1 MNYTYD
7 YTHKFKY
14 YYWGPCL
21 TRFILS
27 DEIIDG
33 LLQRG
38 DKLKE
43 DARKGLAGHLNKEL
57 KYTQEDQ
64 NWFLSEFSPVISDHM
79 KFLGEYHNKDF
90 INNVNVDLIDLW
102 INYM

>member
-1 MNYTYD
+1 MQYTNE
-7 YTHKFKY
+7 FKY

-43 DARKGLAGHLNKEL
+43 DARKGLAGHLNKDL

-64 NWFLSEFSPVISDHM
+64 NWFLS
-79 KFLGEYHNKDF
+79 
-90 INNVNVDLIDLW
+90 
-102 INYM
+102 

>member
-33 LLQRG
+33 LLQKTGKIG
-38 DKLKE
+38 D
-43 DARKGLAGHLNKEL
+43 
-57 KYTQEDQ
+57 YDQ
-64 NWFLSEFSPVISDHM
+64 KI
-79 KFLGEYHNKDF
+79 
-90 INNVNVDLIDLW
+90 
-102 INYM
+102 